1 MSDKLYEMM
10 DWPEIEAVVYS
21 EESEPKKLLGPR
33 VTPEG
38 ILIQCFL
45 PDARQV
51 KVVLTKGKEEYEME
65 QQDEA
70 GYFAVLIPGDKIPK
84 YKYEAVYDEGV
95 AEKFYDPYAF
105 DKQISVEEE
114 QQFCAGI
121 CYNIYEK
128 LGAHPMTIQGV
139 SGVYFAVWAPNAMR
153 VSVVGDFNHWDGRRH
168 QMNRLSV
175 SGIYEL
181 FIPGVKAGALYKY
194 EIKAKG
200 SLVYLKSDPYGNES
214 ELRPKTAS
222 VVTDLKGY
230 QWNDGDWMK
239 ARKQLHDEKKPL
251 AVYEMHLGSWRKPE
265 EEGKLFYNYREIAP
279 LLADY
284 IKEMGYTHVELMPI
298 MEHPL
303 DESWGY
309 QVTGYYAPTS
319 RYGSCEDFMYFMD
332 YMHQQGIGVILDWV
346 PAHFPKDTFGLSNF
360 DGTCLYEHLD
370 PRQGMHPHW
379 GTLIYNYG
387 RPQVKNFLISNA
399 LFWAEKYHADGIR
412 MDAVASMLYLDYGK
426 NDGEWVANIY
436 GGNEN
441 LEAIEFLKHLNSIFK
456 KKHPEVLLIAEEST
470 AWPKITGDVEDDGL
484 GFDYKWNMGWMNDF
498 IDYMKKDPIYRS
510 GAHDELTFSMIYA
523 YSEKFLLSLS
533 HDEVV
538 HGKCS
543 LLNKMPGEKEKKMAN
558 LRAALGYMIV
568 HPGKKLLFM
577 GQEFAQEREWSEQ
590 RELDWNLLEE
600 KDHRQMQ
607 DYMKA
612 LLKLYKEQPALYEED
627 YDPAGFEWINVME
640 TEKNMLTFIRKG
652 KKKDSTLVVVCN
664 FSALPYEKY
673 QMGVPYPGKYK
684 EIFNSDAKIYGGT
697 GVGNPRVKVSKKE
710 EWDERKNSIVINVSP
725 LSVQIFS
732 YTRNEAKKTGKKAEK
747 QEQTAVSKVRRT
759 LEKKIEEERVK
770 AEKDQEIVLPKE
782 TQKKLET
789 SKKEPEKIETNKK
802 EPKKLETSKKEPE
815 KLETSKKEPEKLETS
830 KKGPEKLETSKEE
843 TYKTEAEKKVPEKKK
858 ASGKKTGTRS
868 RGTTKK

>member
-710 EWDERKNSIVINVSP
+710 EWDERKNSIVINVAP

-789 SKKEPEKIETNKK
+789 SKE
-802 EPKKLETSKKEPE
+802 EPE